1 MVLIL
6 VLADKTAFVTG
17 ASQNIGRE
25 IALTLADRGANV
37 AIAARSDGIYET
49 AESIDDPDRTLPVE
63 VDLTDTAAVEDAIEA
78 TADTF
83 GGLDILVN
91 NAGVPGPTS
100 PIDET
105 RLDEWNH
112 VFDVNLLGQV
122 RTIRAAV
129 PHLRESDAGR
139 IVNIA
144 STAAKDV
151 VPEKSPYNT
160 SKSAV
165 IGLSRS
171 LAAELGADNITV
183 NAVCPGATDGERIE
197 RSISQQAENMSV
209 SFEEAKE
216 RLFTGDAALS
226 TLVETQDTAALVA
239 FLVSDEA
246 RYISGQ
252 DLNVDAGACFE

>member
-1 MVLIL
+1 MLSG
-6 VLADKTAFVTG
+6 KTAFVTG

-25 IALTLADRGANV
+25 IARTLAERGANV
-37 AIAARSDGIYET
+37 AVAARSDGIYET
-49 AESIDDPDRTLPVE
+49 AELIDDPDRVLPLQMDLADNETVE
-63 VDLTDTAAVEDAIEA
+63 NAIEE
-78 TADTF
+78 TVETF

-100 PIDET
+100 PIEDT
-105 RLDEWNH
+105 GMDEWEH
-112 VFDVNLLGQV
+112 VLDINLLGQV
-122 RTIRAAV
+122 RTIRAAA
-129 PHLRESDAGR
+129 PYLRESDAGR
-139 IVNIA
+139 VINIS

-151 VPEKSPYNT
+151 VPSKSPYNT

-171 LAAELGADNITV
+171 LAVELGADNVTV

-197 RSISQQAENMSV
+197 RSISQQAENMGV

-216 RLFTGDAALS
+216 RLFTGSAALS
-226 TLVETQDTAALVA
+226 TLIEKQDTAALVA
-239 FLVSDEA
+239 FLASDEA

-252 DLNVDAGACFE
+252 DINVDAGSCFE